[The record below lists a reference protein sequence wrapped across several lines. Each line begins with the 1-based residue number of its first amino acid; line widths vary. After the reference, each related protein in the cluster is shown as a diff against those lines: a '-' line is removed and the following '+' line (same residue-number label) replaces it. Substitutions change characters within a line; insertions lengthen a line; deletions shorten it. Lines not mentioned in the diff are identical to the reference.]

1 MAFGV
6 LKAKFM
12 QKIYGYNNACEYRM
26 PSFMMTPRN
35 QRVKNQW
42 QWWLASQQNKR
53 KAFKK
58 DMLSFRLLLQC

>member
-35 QRVKNQW
+35 QRQY
-42 QWWLASQQNKR
+42 WLASQQKKR